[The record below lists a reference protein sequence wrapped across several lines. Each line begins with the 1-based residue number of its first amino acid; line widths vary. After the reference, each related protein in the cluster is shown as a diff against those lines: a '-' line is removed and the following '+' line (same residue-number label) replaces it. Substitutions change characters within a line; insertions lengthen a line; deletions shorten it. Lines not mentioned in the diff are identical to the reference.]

1 MTGFYQAAL
10 SVMLM
15 PDQTPEDH
23 RMTAASFAPFQDLAS
38 LLIPHTHAE
47 KIDGAHDVSHLLRVW
62 KNVCAI
68 RDREGGDARVLIA
81 ATLLHDCVSVEKDS
95 PFRSSA
101 SRLAAARA
109 RELLTEMGW
118 DEESIA
124 AVAHAI
130 EAHSFSAAITPL
142 TLEARILQDADRLD
156 SLGMIGV
163 ARTFYVSG
171 RMGRQL
177 YEPNDPHASQR
188 PYDDRNF
195 AADHFHTKLL
205 HLAES
210 FQTDTGTQMAKIRH
224 DRLKRFL
231 NELMEE
237 IGAPQP

>member
-10 SVMLM
+10 SVMLI
-15 PDQTPEDH
+15 PAQTLEDH

-188 PYDDRNF
+188 PYDDMNF

-205 HLAES
+205 HLADS

-231 NELMEE
+231 DELMEE

>member
-1 MTGFYQAAL
+1 MKGFYQAAL
-10 SVMLM
+10 SVMLI
-15 PDQTPEDH
+15 PAQTPEDH
-23 RMTAASFAPFQDLAS
+23 RMTAASFAPFQDMAS

-205 HLAES
+205 HLADS

-231 NELMEE
+231 DELMEE